1 MTEDMSN
8 VVEEVGSTTVSGE
21 AKRGVVTFQ
30 GAIYPA
36 ECDHMDHFNVAFYMR
51 KFDECNWSN
60 FASVGIDRRHM
71 EEHGVGMGAM
81 ESRTKYLRELFAGDV
96 LTCRSRILEVHAKVI
111 RTIHEM
117 WVVEDGVEIPA
128 ASCELVIAYFD
139 RKVSK
144 ARPFPEDVKA
154 RLMARWEKERDP
166 AVPDE
171 AAAD

>member
-1 MTEDMSN
+1 
-8 VVEEVGSTTVSGE
+8 
-21 AKRGVVTFQ
+21 
-30 GAIYPA
+30 
-36 ECDHMDHFNVAFYMR
+36 MDHFNVAFYMR

-96 LTCRSRILEVHAKVI
+96 LTCRSRILEVHSKVI

-117 WVVEDGVEIPA
+117 WVVEDGVEMPA

-139 RKVSK
+139 RNAHK
-144 ARPFPEDVKA
+144 ARPFPEEVKA
-154 RLMARWEKERDP
+154 RLMARWERERDQSP
-166 AVPDE
+166 AD